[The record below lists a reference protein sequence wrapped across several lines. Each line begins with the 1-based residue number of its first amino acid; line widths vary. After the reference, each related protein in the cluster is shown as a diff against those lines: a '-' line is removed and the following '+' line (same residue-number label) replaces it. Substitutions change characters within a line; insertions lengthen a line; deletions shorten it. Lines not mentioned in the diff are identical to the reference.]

1 MIIGIG
7 TDIASI
13 GRFQENIDKHGERF
27 AGKILAM
34 SEKPYYEQS
43 NQKAQYLASRFA
55 AKEALAKALGT
66 GFRDG
71 LIMPDIA
78 ILSNEIGRPYL
89 QLSGKAQELAQSL
102 GVKDLHLSISHE
114 KEFALAFV
122 ILSE

>member
-13 GRFQENIDKHGERF
+13 GRFQENIDKHGNRF
-27 AGKILAM
+27 VDKILSE
-34 SEKPYYEQS
+34 SEKPSYEQS
-43 NQKAQYLASRFA
+43 NQKAQFLASRFA

-78 ILSNEIGRPYL
+78 ILSNLIGRPYF
-89 QLSGKAQELAQSL
+89 QLSGKADVIAHML
-102 GVKDLHLSISHE
+102 GVKELHLSLTHE
-114 KEFALAFV
+114 KDFALAFV
-122 ILSE
+122 VLA

>member
-1 MIIGIG
+1 MVIGIG

-13 GRFQENIDKHGERF
+13 ARFQENIDKHGERF
-27 AGKILAM
+27 VDKIL
-34 SEKPYYEQS
+34 SEHEKPFYKQS

-71 LIMPDIA
+71 LIMPQIA
-78 ILSNEIGRPYL
+78 ILSNEIGRPYFEI
-89 QLSGKAQELAQSL
+89 SGKAEALAKDL
-102 GVKDLHLSISHE
+102 GVQTLHLSISHE

-122 ILSE
+122 ILS